1 VGEVEKTK
9 VQALTVEALTVDELL
24 RRVRRRAKEIYPTP
38 IIYALRKMRAGKA
51 QRRQVEVLRHAV
63 ALAELGLP
71 ITVHLIANLC
81 NISYSSTLSVLHAL
95 GDKHVLVLKRKD
107 YKGGPFE
114 WLLSPVF
121 LRYFEEAYGKAYG
134 RRAPRPSPEPSG
146 GGRRVVAPAF
156 SSLEEQ
162 ALVVR

>member
-38 IIYALRKMRAGKA
+38 IIYALQKMRAGKA

-71 ITVHLIANLC
+71 ITAHLIANLC
-81 NISYSSTLSVLHAL
+81 NISYSSALNVLHAL

-121 LRYFEEAYGKAYG
+121 LRYFEEAYG
-134 RRAPRPSPEPSG
+134 RLAPRPSPEPSG
-146 GGRRVVAPAF
+146 DGRRVVAPAF
-156 SSLEEQ
+156 SSLEGQ

>member
-1 VGEVEKTK
+1 MACPVRFLTFEEVEKTNT
-9 VQALTVEALTVDELL
+9 QALTVEALTVDELL

-71 ITVHLIANLC
+71 ITAHLIANLC
-81 NISYSSTLSVLHAL
+81 GISYSSALNVLHAL

-121 LRYFEEAYGKAYG
+121 LRYFEEEGG
-134 RRAPRPSPEPSG
+134 RRAPRPSPEPPRD
-146 GGRRVVAPAF
+146 GRRLAAPVF
-156 SSLEEQ
+156 Q
-162 ALVVR
+162 A